1 MMMEVQKRG
10 WAADNSVGECRVI
23 ELTRFNGE
31 KFVLNADLIE
41 TVESTPDTVV
51 RLLTGKKLV
60 VQETVEEVVN
70 RALAYAQRIHQIA
83 VPPLEDEGEDS

>member
-1 MMMEVQKRG
+1 
-10 WAADNSVGECRVI
+10 VI

-31 KFVLNADLIE
+31 RFVLNADLIE
-41 TVESTPDTVV
+41 TVESTPDTVI

-60 VQETVEEVVN
+60 VKETVEEVID

-83 VPPLEDEGEDS
+83 VPPVESAVEER